1 MKLNKIEAVT
11 ATTSEDVDG
20 NQVESK
26 PTMQLRYL
34 KDDGTYH
41 RCTCEADADLT
52 ALPNLST
59 AELALVDSVAKEAAL
74 IPVDSDIAQLHFY
87 PTPTQAVFAA
97 DPSGKVGQDGVA
109 DEPRFGM
116 VGIKNRHKSIPDAL
130 VAPCFKCEETGEIK
144 DTDLAQLPADAQ
156 GFANAVYA
164 HEAGIYKEI
173 VKLKSLEDE
182 PDYQAF
188 DVVTT
193 EEIKETVEII
203 DGKAVDVVKVETV
216 DKEVPLFDYVPR
228 FDADGVPLVDTYE
241 VEDEDEDFWEE
252 VEGPKM
258 HPVPRMVKGKKVS
271 DKEKAR
277 LKELQAK
284 L

>member
-1 MKLNKIEAVT
+1 MRLNKIEAVT
-11 ATTSEDVDG
+11 ATTSEDIKG
-20 NQVESK
+20 NLVESK
-26 PTMQLRYL
+26 PTMQLRYV

-41 RCTCEADADLT
+41 RCTCEADADLSC
-52 ALPNLST
+52 LPNLST

-97 DPSGKVGQDGVA
+97 DPSGKVGQDGVT

-116 VGIKNRHKSIPDAL
+116 VGIKNRHKAIPDAL

-156 GFANAVYA
+156 GFINAVYA

-182 PDYQAF
+182 EDYQATE
-188 DVVTT
+188 TT
-193 EEIKETVEII
+193 EVVEIVESTEII
-203 DGKAVDVVKVETV
+203 DGKAVVTKTPTPKTV
-216 DKEVPLFDYVPR
+216 EVPLFDELLCV
-228 FDADGVPLVDTYE
+228 DENGDGICDLCNSTH
-241 VEDEDEDFWEE
+241 VEFPITE
-252 VEGPKM
+252 PKTVK
-258 HPVPRMVKGKKVS
+258 VPRMVKGKKVS

>member
-1 MKLNKIEAVT
+1 MRLNKIEAVT
-11 ATTSEDVDG
+11 ATTSEDIKG
-20 NQVESK
+20 NLVESK
-26 PTMQLRYL
+26 PTMQLRYV

-41 RCTCEADADLT
+41 RCTCEADADLSC
-52 ALPNLST
+52 LPNLST

-97 DPSGKVGQDGVA
+97 DPSGKVGQDGVT

-116 VGIKNRHKSIPDAL
+116 VGIKNRHKAIPDAL

-156 GFANAVYA
+156 GFINAVYA
-164 HEAGIYKEI
+164 HDAGIYKEI

-182 PDYQAF
+182 EDYQAF
-188 DVVTT
+188 DIEPETQTT
-193 EEIKETVEII
+193 ETIEII
-203 DGKAVDVVKVETV
+203 DGKAVDVVKVETI
-216 DKEVPLFDYVPR
+216 DKEVPLFDFVPR
-228 FDADGVPLVDTYE
+228 FDADGVPLVDIYE

-252 VEGPKM
+252 EEGPKM

-271 DKEKAR
+271 DKDKAR
-277 LKELQAK
+277 LAELIAK